1 MIYQTIDSF
10 NQFRAAFKALGRET
24 HFSPEALEIIF
35 DALNE
40 ADESI
45 ELGVIALCCEYD
57 EAVIEAFAF
66 EHGISADSVLEFLSE
81 RTFVLGER
89 GGVVVYQG
97 F

>member
-1 MIYQTIDSF
+1 MIYQAINSF
-10 NQFRAAFKALGRET
+10 DQFHAAFKALGREAQ
-24 HFSPEALEIIF
+24 FSPEALNIIF

-40 ADESI
+40 ADEAI
-45 ELGVIALCCEYD
+45 ELDVIALCCEYF
-57 EAVIEAFAF
+57 EADIEGFAF

-81 RTFVLGER
+81 RTFVLGAR